1 MKPTPDNDYDL
12 TGMIV
17 RPLYLGTLIN
27 VVIPAVLLFGCYY
40 ISNRLYPE
48 NYIPGFANSLFYIFS
63 FLALA
68 QAALALR
75 WRNKR
80 LEAPMVRTE
89 QSFEHDM
96 ATELLR
102 RLKPVFF
109 LIAAISIWGYIYF
122 FLTGRFVETVMF
134 VVFSFIVFQFIRP
147 RLGAV
152 RKLIAYQQELVKR
165 GEFMGGGLAEIR
177 RQAEEE

>member
-1 MKPTPDNDYDL
+1 MKLTQNHDYDL
-12 TGMIV
+12 TSMII
-17 RPLYLGTLIN
+17 RPLYFGTLVN

-40 ISNRLYPE
+40 ISNRLYTE
-48 NYIPGFANSLFYIFS
+48 NHIPGFANTLFYVFS

-68 QAALALR
+68 QAALAL
-75 WRNKR
+75 WLRNRR
-80 LEAPMVRTE
+80 LEAPMVRSE
-89 QSFEHDM
+89 QSFEHDI
-96 ATELLR
+96 AAELLR

-109 LIAAISIWGYIYF
+109 LIAGISIWGYIYF
-122 FLTGRFVETVMF
+122 FLTGRFVETAMF

-147 RLGAV
+147 RFGAV

-177 RQAEEE
+177 RRAEEE